1 MIDWRDVATKSPT
14 RDSPD
19 CQAVDVVASQRHFD
33 CLDALIA
40 TTYRGTDMNEK
51 AGNQGKVNQERIDVN
66 QARELD
72 AWAKKF
78 DTTPE
83 QIKEAV
89 QAVGDQAGKVEMHLK
104 GSRST
109 TNADRVAK
117 SEGKPG

>member
-1 MIDWRDVATKSPT
+1 MPTKPNNPSD
-14 RDSPD
+14 RSPD
-19 CQAVDVVASQRHFD
+19 
-33 CLDALIA
+33 
-40 TTYRGTDMNEK
+40 
-51 AGNQGKVNQERIDVN
+51 RIDVT
-66 QARELD
+66 QARDLD

-78 DTTPE
+78 DATPE